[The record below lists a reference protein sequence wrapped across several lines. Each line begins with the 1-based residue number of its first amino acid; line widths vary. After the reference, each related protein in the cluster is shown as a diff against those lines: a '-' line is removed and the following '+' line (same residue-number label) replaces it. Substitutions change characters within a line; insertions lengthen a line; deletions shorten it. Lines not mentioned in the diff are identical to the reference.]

1 MKLIVGSKFQV
12 KQTILIFGKKFQK
25 KDTSGQ
31 KLDKIDI
38 TIEFCMSKL
47 VPVSNFILNKD
58 L

>member
-1 MKLIVGSKFQV
+1 MKLILGSKFQV

-25 KDTSGQ
+25 RDTSGQ

-38 TIEFCMSKL
+38 TIEFCMLKL

>member
-12 KQTILIFGKKFQK
+12 KQTILIFGKKIQK

-38 TIEFCMSKL
+38 TIEFYMLKL